1 MLLAAMGCAG
11 LMIGH
16 AEEGML
22 QAISGGS
29 ADEYQAPRLDV
40 GVRRRVLSQGQ
51 ALIHQVPGYGAGQKI
66 PSGMAFQDRSSEVGQ
81 RWFR

>member
-1 MLLAAMGCAG
+1 MLECFWQRWDVRG

-16 AEEGML
+16 GEEGML

-40 GVRRRVLSQGQ
+40 GVRRRVPRIMRDGRYARLASP
-51 ALIHQVPGYGAGQKI
+51 ANT
-66 PSGMAFQDRSSEVGQ
+66 RS
-81 RWFR
+81 